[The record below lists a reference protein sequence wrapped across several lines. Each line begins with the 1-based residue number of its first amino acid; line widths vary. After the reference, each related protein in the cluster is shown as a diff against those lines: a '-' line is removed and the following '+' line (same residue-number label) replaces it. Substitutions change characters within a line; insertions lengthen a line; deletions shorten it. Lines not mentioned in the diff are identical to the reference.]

1 MEETGS
7 SMGKTVSEAMNMEE
21 EIFRQLIN
29 QNQTALKQIQECN
42 AYTKQF
48 GIVITKEDAQVL
60 VQERNT
66 ILKEQERVEFG
77 ESILPKI
84 LFTFCDSPYLYQ
96 DNYLESIGRLQ
107 EIFYFYKNES
117 FDDVSDD
124 ELLEIMKE
132 YFDGECQGSLDYL
145 EETCLDAFARKIRK
159 GTIRFMGRKHKD
171 EF

>member
-1 MEETGS
+1 
-7 SMGKTVSEAMNMEE
+7 MGKTVSEAMNMEE